1 MPLVLVTGPSGAG
14 KSTVGAELRRRG
26 HPSYDTDLDGLSRW
40 YLGDREVAPPGPAAD
55 DRWYAEHVLR
65 LPLETVRRIAAA
77 HSQELAFVCGT
88 VGNEGEIWDLFDA
101 VVSLSLDEATI
112 RRRLAT
118 RAPGSFGSTPD
129 DVRRVLGWAAT
140 IDEDNA
146 RYGALLVDASGP
158 VEQVAEL
165 ILGGLRA
172 RGLG

>member
-1 MPLVLVTGPSGAG
+1 LPRTTNAPGSGHRP
-14 KSTVGAELRRRG
+14 VRRRQ
-26 HPSYDTDLDGLSRW
+26 
-40 YLGDREVAPPGPAAD
+40 V
-55 DRWYAEHVLR
+55 
-65 LPLETVRRIAAA
+65 
-77 HSQELAFVCGT
+77 HSQGPAFVCGT
-88 VGNEGEIWDLFDA
+88 VGNEGELWDLFDA

-118 RAPGSFGSTPD
+118 RTPGSFGSTPD
-129 DVRRVLGWAAT
+129 DVRRILGWAAT

-158 VEQVAEL
+158 VQQVAEL